1 MFPVF
6 HLGVVFALKVPFPF
20 GFGGVELGEI
30 SMVEN
35 ELQTVGGGEP
45 KRSGIPFV
53 VVQTS
58 GMLVNDVGRDGVPEL
73 KHLNRL

>member
-1 MFPVF
+1 M
-6 HLGVVFALKVPFPF
+6 
-20 GFGGVELGEI
+20 I
-30 SMVEN
+30 EN

-58 GMLVNDVGRDGVPEL
+58 GMLVNDVGRDGIPITKILNHLRYPEVCWL
-73 KHLNRL
+73 RTYKNARS